1 MLDERILIPNSQ
13 RSEILLIVREHDQI
27 VLPSCGSNR
36 DILET
41 GRDASAAGDCHELP
55 GYRCRLEIKRQNAAT
70 VVVTNFSP
78 PFSECCRF
86 FDGTG
91 SLGVRNT
98 VLDLSRGD
106 YGQPKVGRSL
116 DYPGNWSFVGGCP
129 AFRRGKQADDIRIQK
144 VQRQNAGSRR
154 ARAGFRLRAGR
165 SPSSNGE
172 FVSNQPSDGTRERR
186 S

>member
-1 MLDERILIPNSQ
+1 MTAVRYGLIICFNAVSTHLFCAADIPEAIETTSRSGKLGWMLDERVLIPNSE
-13 RSEILLIVREHDQI
+13 RSEVLLIVREHDQI

-86 FDGTG
+86 FAGTG

-116 DYPGNWSFVGGCP
+116 DYPGN
-129 AFRRGKQADDIRIQK
+129 
-144 VQRQNAGSRR
+144 
-154 ARAGFRLRAGR
+154 
-165 SPSSNGE
+165 
-172 FVSNQPSDGTRERR
+172 
-186 S
+186 